1 MEELYS
7 SRVHLDPWAR
17 SRLARLTPCWGAP
30 LLINQSPDIELCEE
44 TKIEYRKLV
53 HRASILP
60 MVAKATG
67 AYCFLVTTPPKIASI
82 GASQGAASIAQSFF
96 TCFEKK
102 EVGGGSVSLKVIQ
115 YGRYPFLPEF
125 EHSM

>member
-1 MEELYS
+1 M
-7 SRVHLDPWAR
+7 
-17 SRLARLTPCWGAP
+17 
-30 LLINQSPDIELCEE
+30 LINQSPDIELWEE
-44 TKIEYRKLV
+44 TRIEYRKLV
-53 HRASILP
+53 HCASILP

-102 EVGGGSVSLKVIQ
+102 EGGGGGGSVSLKVIQ
-115 YGRYPFLPEF
+115 YGCYPFLPEF
-125 EHSM
+125 EHST